1 MSSSIV
7 KGIENAASVS
17 TLLTAELAEYEA
29 QAGLFR
35 VHVQTNPDDLNPDF
49 LWQWWC
55 QQRAQLP
62 AWFGV
67 ARILCLIQPSSA
79 VMERFFSTIKSQ
91 TSAQQNAEYED
102 TLQGRARAIFNHE

>member
-1 MSSSIV
+1 
-7 KGIENAASVS
+7 
-17 TLLTAELAEYEA
+17 
-29 QAGLFR
+29 
-35 VHVQTNPDDLNPDF
+35 VQTNPDDLNPDF

-55 QQRAQLP
+55 QQRVRLP
-62 AWFGV
+62 GWFGV
-67 ARILCLIQPSSA
+67 VRVLCLIQPSSA